1 MGKMISGTFNGTGA
15 ALYIGI
21 GFIPDWVKIVNME
34 DTINSWVEWNKH
46 MNRVGEHLE
55 GREFY
60 TGTTYQQLA
69 ELTFGTGI
77 RPYHGGDKMSAAS
90 TAYLV
95 KDDANYAYSTTYGQ
109 IDTWTLDTAA
119 TPSGHFNLEADTT
132 YVGIGSQVTIDGYE
146 YGITA
151 MTSNGELTDEVTLS
165 EAAPAGEITKIS
177 RMYDYVGA
185 AKDAIIPAGFK
196 INATTVINVSG
207 EMCYFEAGMYD
218 N

>member
-1 MGKMISGTFNGTGA
+1 MGKKIAGTFNGTGA

-34 DTINSWVEWNKH
+34 DTINSFVEWNKH
-46 MNRVGEHLE
+46 MNRCAEYPE
-55 GREFY
+55 GSEVY
-60 TGTTYQQLA
+60 TGSTYQQLA

-77 RPYHGGDKMSAAS
+77 RPYHGGDKMAAAS

-95 KDDANYAYSTTYGQ
+95 KDDASYTYSTTYGQ
-109 IDTWTLDTAA
+109 IDTWTLDTAG

-132 YVGIGSQVTIDGYE
+132 YVGVGSQITIDGYT

-151 MTSNGELTDEVTLS
+151 FTSNGEGTDEVTLS
-165 EAAPAGEITKIS
+165 EAAPTGSIEYIS

-185 AKDAIIPAGFK
+185 AKDIIIPEGFK

-207 EMCYFEAGMYD
+207 EMCFFEAGMYD